1 MMTQLRRLFQRP
13 SPMTRRERVRQL
25 LDQTEPDPASLDRE
39 ECYLLSN
46 ILELHTVT
54 AEEVMVPRAEIQA
67 VGRDVS
73 LQDFGAFVTKAPF
86 TRLIVYGDD
95 LDDVRGFVRVKDIC
109 QFLDTDKEFS
119 LKAITRKILFVSPA
133 RPVLHLLMQMR
144 VSQTPMAIVV
154 DEMGGVD
161 GLVTYGDIVRKI
173 VGDIDDVSLEDT
185 QPQLVEVSQGVYE
198 ADARLPVEALTQAF
212 GLTLSEAEEDDD
224 VETLGGLIVSFLGRV
239 PDRLEV
245 VTHPSNLEFEIL
257 EVNPRRVLKV
267 RIRQVPG
274 KSTQK

>member
-1 MMTQLRRLFQRP
+1 MMTHLRRLFHKVP
-13 SPMTRRERVRQL
+13 ALSRRERVRVL

-46 ILELHTVT
+46 ILSLHLVT

-67 VGRDVS
+67 IGREVS
-73 LQDFGAFVTKAPF
+73 LKDFAAKVAKAPF
-86 TRLIVYGDD
+86 TRFVVYGDD

-109 QFLDTDKEFS
+109 PFLEKGGDFS

-133 RPVLHLLMQMR
+133 RPALHLLMQMR

-185 QPQLVEVSQGVYE
+185 QPQLVPLSNGAFE
-198 ADARLPVEALTQAF
+198 ADARLPIEALTQAF
-212 GLTLSEAEEDDD
+212 GFTLSEAEEDDD

-245 VTHPSNLEFEIL
+245 VTHPSGLEFEIL
-257 EVNPRRVLKV
+257 EVSPRRVLKV
-267 RIRQVPG
+267 RMRKV
-274 KSTQK
+274 